1 MKLSVQL
8 RCGGASVG
16 EPLALGELAAG
27 QRYTLFLVPS
37 AQGSRLYQ
45 AQDNLAN

>member
-1 MKLSVQL
+1 MQL
-8 RCGGASVG
+8 RCAGASVG

-37 AQGSRLYQ
+37 ADGPRLFQ
-45 AQDNLAN
+45 ALDNLAN